1 MKTVLKQIE
10 RTQWQQK
17 PVGPMAQHVKLKDA
31 DKQWARPVNM
41 ALEHQFRAFC
51 VSSKA
56 DQGKLVRILNEAYRG
71 KKMFTPQV
79 LLARDEPRFTDIDRD
94 RPRDARGRPFRTIDD
109 VLDVD
114 HDQVHNMLVVHAA
127 IHRQILQDDPEATK
141 EMAFG
146 RDAAKNRF
154 YGRLW
159 DGVGGDTFEF
169 SGPTCVTVQ

>member
-1 MKTVLKQIE
+1 MQSVSDSCLQ
-10 RTQWQQK
+10 
-17 PVGPMAQHVKLKDA
+17 
-31 DKQWARPVNM
+31 
-41 ALEHQFRAFC
+41 AFC
-51 VSSKA
+51 VSSQT

-71 KKMFTPQV
+71 NRGYTPQV
-79 LLARDEPRFTDIDRD
+79 QLARDEPRFTDIDRD
-94 RPRDARGRPFRTIDD
+94 RPRDARGRPFKTIDD

-114 HDQVHNMLVVHAA
+114 HDQVHNMLVVHAT